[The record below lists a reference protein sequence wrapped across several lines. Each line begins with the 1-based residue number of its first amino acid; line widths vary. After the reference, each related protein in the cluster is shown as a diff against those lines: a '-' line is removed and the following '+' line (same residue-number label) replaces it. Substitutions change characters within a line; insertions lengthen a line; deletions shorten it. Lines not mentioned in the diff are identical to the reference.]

1 MSLRVIYEEKAIDQ
15 AAEFSPMIPPVS
27 VHYWIPSTGWPVNLA
42 RPIRYRT
49 VTGFA
54 TAAGR
59 PVPGDL

>member
-49 VTGFA
+49 GHRICDGCGPAGTG
-54 TAAGR
+54 
-59 PVPGDL
+59 